1 MALPVTQSAW
11 TVEQFIAWENEQA
24 ERHEFVG
31 GEVFAMTGARD
42 GHNTIAGNVFA
53 ILRGHLRGT
62 PCRAYIAD
70 MKLHVVR
77 ENAVFYPDVM
87 VTCHPRDLGP
97 EGSLD
102 KQQPKLIVEVL
113 SDSTAAYDRG
123 EKFRAYRSIESL
135 EEYVLLDQ
143 DKQYAE
149 IFRKDASGHWVL
161 YPAEAG
167 ESLQLE
173 SVALIRSFAEVYED
187 VSFSD
192 R

>member
-1 MALPVTQSAW
+1 MALPVTKTGW
-11 TVEQFIAWENEQA
+11 TVEQFMSWENEQT

-42 GHNTIAGNVFA
+42 GHNTIALNIA
-53 ILRGHLRGT
+53 SSLRNHLRGT

-70 MKLHVVR
+70 MKLHVLR
-77 ENAVFYPDVM
+77 ESAVFYPDVM

-97 EGSLD
+97 EGSLE

-123 EKFRAYRSIESL
+123 EKFRACRSIDTL
-135 EEYVLLDQ
+135 EEYVLVDQ
-143 DKQYAE
+143 NKHYAE

-161 YPAEAG
+161 YPTEAG
-167 ESLQLE
+167 ETLRLE
-173 SVALIRSFAEVYED
+173 SVGLTLSMAEVYED

-192 R
+192 Q

>member
-1 MALPVTQSAW
+1 MALPVTQTAW
-11 TVEQFIAWENEQA
+11 TVEQFIAWESEQA

-31 GEVFAMTGARD
+31 GKVFARTGDRD

-53 ILRGHLRGT
+53 ILRNHLRGT

-70 MKLHVVR
+70 MKLHVAR
-77 ENAVFYPDVM
+77 ESAVFYPDVM

-97 EGSLD
+97 EASLE

-113 SDSTAAYDRG
+113 SNSTAAYDRG
-123 EKFRAYRSIESL
+123 EKFRACRSIDAF
-135 EEYVLLDQ
+135 EEYVLVDQ
-143 DKQYAE
+143 NKHYAE

-167 ESLQLE
+167 EILRLE
-173 SVALIRSFAEVYED
+173 SVGLLLSMAEVYED
-187 VSFSD
+187 VSFTNQ
-192 R
+192 

>member
-1 MALPVTQSAW
+1 MSPT
-11 TVEQFIAWENEQA
+11 EQFIAWENEQA

-53 ILRGHLRGT
+53 ILRNQLRGT
-62 PCRAYIAD
+62 PCRAFIAD
-70 MKLHVVR
+70 MKLHVLR
-77 ENAVFYPDVM
+77 ESAVFYPDVM

-97 EGSLD
+97 EGALE
-102 KQQPKLIVEVL
+102 KQLPKLIVEVL

-123 EKFRAYRSIESL
+123 EKFRACRSIDAL

-143 DKQYAE
+143 NKQYAE
-149 IFRKDASGHWVL
+149 IFRKDASSHWVL

-167 ESLQLE
+167 ESLRLE
-173 SVALIRSFAEVYED
+173 SVGLTLLMSEVYED
-187 VSFSD
+187 VSFTD
-192 R
+192 Q